1 MHDLIRT
8 PRVIPFFLLLIS
20 WLLPNHVPPFNTA
33 YQDFSAVSAVLLLWI
48 LFPIS
53 IRLDWRILIL
63 VFFAFLPVFQ
73 WWLGTIFFWGDAFL
87 ASAYLLFFLFSLSFS
102 SGLSDRKGL
111 REEFISR
118 FFIFLILAAVLSI
131 WIAARQWL
139 LLSGS
144 LWTADMPPGGR
155 PFANMGQPNNLAT
168 LLVMGLF
175 GVVYFYEKHRFSH
188 IIFWMLVLV
197 LLFGVALTQSR
208 TPWLV
213 FPVMLLYWVF
223 KYRRD
228 FRLTRF
234 GFASMVGLYACM
246 VVLLPTISSTLL
258 LSSANPYER
267 MQSLE
272 RLDLW
277 WQLLHAVLNGPLWGY
292 GWNQVSVAQA
302 HISQAYPVSLMTE
315 HSHNILLDILLWN
328 GPVVGSAVILFL
340 GGWLFQVLRRSRSI
354 ESLCSVMAASVV
366 ILHGMLEYPLEYAF
380 LLLPVGLLLGVAVS
394 EDSVVK
400 TIKVPSS
407 FQYGIVCVLAMLLFW
422 AWSEYRVVEE
432 EHRLMRFETAKIGSV
447 QSNHIAPP
455 VQLFTQLRE
464 FIRFVRTP
472 AEPGMSEEDLI
483 WMRKVAHRYPYPP
496 SLFRYSLALGLN
508 GHTDEAREQ
517 LSILRALHGEEH
529 YMEALQSIELMGKR
543 YPQLQY
549 IH

>member
-1 MHDLIRT
+1 MCDLVRVL
-8 PRVIPFFLLLIS
+8 RVIPFCLLLIS

-33 YQDFSAVSAVLLLWI
+33 YQDFSAFAAVLLFLI
-48 LFPIS
+48 FFPVS
-53 IRLDWRILIL
+53 IRLDWRILAAIS
-63 VFFAFLPVFQ
+63 FAFLPVFQ
-73 WWLGTIFFWGDAFL
+73 WCAGTIFFWGDAFL
-87 ASAYLLFFLFSLSFS
+87 ASAYLLFFWLSLSFS
-102 SGLSDRKGL
+102 SGISDGKGL
-111 REEFISR
+111 RGEFVSR
-118 FFIFLILAAVLSI
+118 FFIFLILAAVLSV

-139 LLSGS
+139 MLSGS
-144 LWTADMPPGGR
+144 LWIADMPPGGR
-155 PFANMGQPNNLAT
+155 PFANIGQPNNLAT
-168 LLVMGLF
+168 LLIMGLF
-175 GVVYFYEKHRFSH
+175 GVVYFYEKHKFSNFV
-188 IIFWMLVLV
+188 FWMLVLV

-213 FPVMLLYWVF
+213 FPVMLLYWLL
-223 KYRRD
+223 KCQQD

-234 GFASMVGLYACM
+234 GFAGMVGLYTCM
-246 VVLLPTISSTLL
+246 VLLLSTVSGALL

-277 WQLLHAVLNGPLWGY
+277 WQFLHAVLNGPLWGY
-292 GWNQVSVAQA
+292 GWGQVSVAQVY
-302 HISQAYPVSLMTE
+302 ISQAYPVSLMTE
-315 HSHNILLDILLWN
+315 HSHNILLDIMLWN
-328 GPVVGSAVILFL
+328 GPIVGGAIILFL
-340 GGWLFQVLRRSRSI
+340 GGWLVRLLRRSRSV

-394 EDSVVK
+394 ENSVVK
-400 TIKVPSS
+400 TINVPSS
-407 FQYGIVCVLAMLLFW
+407 FQYGIVCVLAVLLFL

-432 EHRLMRFETAKIGSV
+432 DHRVMRFEAAKIGGL
-447 QSNHIAPP
+447 QSNQIAPS

-464 FIRFVRTP
+464 FIKFVRTP
-472 AEPGMSEEDLI
+472 AEPGMSEKDLI

-517 LSILRALHGEEH
+517 LSTLRALYGEEH
-529 YMEALQSIELMGKR
+529 YTEALQSMELMGKR
-543 YPQLQY
+543 YPQLQE